1 MDKLLQGFVVVALG
15 ASSAA
20 FAQSAGVTDKHA
32 HDHNSTQQVAAT
44 TAPAPQTDGEIRKV
58 DVAAQKITVKHG
70 PIENLGMSAMTMVF
84 RVKDPS
90 YLSQVKPGDKVKMRV
105 ESINGALTI
114 VELQP
119 QP

>member
-1 MDKLLQGFVVVALG
+1 MNKLLLGLVMVALG
-15 ASSAA
+15 ANSAA
-20 FAQSAGVTDKHA
+20 YAQSTASADKHS
-32 HDHNSTQQVAAT
+32 HDHGTPQAAVA
-44 TAPAPQTDGEIRKV
+44 APQTDGEIRKV

-119 QP
+119 QE